1 MVAPDKLN
9 LTKKTLVFKVLNVN
23 IVNIRN
29 LKICSTMKN
38 IKSLSIALISLTIF
52 TSCHQNNREVR
63 FVNLQ
68 GTPGQLQLTTP
79 SENLRALSRQGRASE
94 AALNREKQYR
104 NQTTPA
110 KKYNVNK
117 YAVETPSNN
126 FTTPNPTT
134 KIPSENPEL
143 LYTVKMPVEEKGQTA
158 KSENSQIS
166 SKNIY
171 IEKEIPNNNIKK
183 PSNPR
188 VISEIR
194 IPAKSSYNESEIVSG
209 LYVQAGSFRSKNV
222 AKSHLEKIKKIT
234 NNPSNVKI
242 QEAIVKNKQYFRVV
256 IGPITKKSTA
266 NIISKNLK
274 EKGQN
279 SILIKVK

>member
-1 MVAPDKLN
+1 
-9 LTKKTLVFKVLNVN
+9 
-23 IVNIRN
+23 
-29 LKICSTMKN
+29 MKN
-38 IKSLSIALISLTIF
+38 IKSLLIALISLTIF
-52 TSCHQNNREVR
+52 TSCNQNNREVR

-79 SENLRALSRQGRASE
+79 SENLSALSRQGRASE
-94 AALNREKQYR
+94 AALNREKKYR
-104 NQTTPA
+104 NQATPA

-117 YAVETPSNN
+117 YAAKAPSGN

-134 KIPSENPEL
+134 KIPKENPEL
-143 LYTVKMPVEEKGQTA
+143 LYTVKMPVEDKRQTT
-158 KSENSQIS
+158 KSTNSQTS

-171 IEKEIPNNNIKK
+171 IEKEIPDNSKRG
-183 PSNPR
+183 PSSPR
-188 VISEIR
+188 VISEIK
-194 IPAKSSYNESEIVSG
+194 IPAKSSYKKSKITSG

-222 AKSHLEKIKKIT
+222 ANSHLEKIKKIT
-234 NNPSNVKI
+234 NNPANVKI
-242 QEAIVKNKQYFRVV
+242 QEAVVKNKQYFRVV